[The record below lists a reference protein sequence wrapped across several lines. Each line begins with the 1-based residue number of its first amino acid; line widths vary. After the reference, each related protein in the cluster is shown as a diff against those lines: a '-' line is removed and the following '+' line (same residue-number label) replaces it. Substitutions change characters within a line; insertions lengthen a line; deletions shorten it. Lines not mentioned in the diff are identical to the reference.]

1 MTSCRDLELLIA
13 ERAAGDLSLQD
24 QARLD
29 AHLPTC
35 EHCRA
40 ELAACEEVLDLARV
54 GEPRHA
60 PVPAGLTAARTL
72 GPDLG
77 RAVLLNLRRRRRT
90 WRISF
95 AGGLSMAVAALVV
108 VVVSSHPGHSA
119 GTTVPAAT
127 DIATA
132 SWEPD
137 VEGALEA
144 SALGDVDSQDD
155 LGSGDTELA
164 ALEASDLP

>member
-1 MTSCRDLELLIA
+1 VSSCRDLDLLIA
-13 ERAAGDLSLQD
+13 ERAAGDLSPQD

-29 AHLPTC
+29 AHLPGC
-35 EHCRA
+35 ERCRA
-40 ELAACEEVLDLARV
+40 ELAACEEVLDLARL

-60 PVPAGLTAARTL
+60 PIPAGLTAARTV
-72 GPDLG
+72 GRDLG
-77 RAVLLNLRRRRRT
+77 RAVLFNLRRRRRN
-90 WRISF
+90 WRLGF
-95 AGGLSMAVAALVV
+95 AGGLSMAAAALVV

-119 GTTVPAAT
+119 RTIVPAAA
-127 DIATA
+127 DVVAA

-137 VEGALEA
+137 VEGAFEA